1 MVARTSCWR
10 IGETDVQWLI
20 VARDGTDAQAQERR
34 MAARRPSRR
43 TAQLQARGTCWSAA
57 RSSTMTAA

>member
-1 MVARTSCWR
+1 M
-10 IGETDVQWLI
+10 QWVI

-34 MAARRPSRR
+34 MTARAAHLENA
-43 TAQLQARGTCWSAA
+43 AQLQAKGTCWSAA